1 MDEIDKY
8 LLQKELDLKNF
19 SNDNPLF
26 IKQYE
31 YAQLLAAVG
40 KTKDALKWYGESYT
54 EATKWKNNTLY
65 TNHFCL
71 IGTAYAQSAEF
82 AGDIAKAE
90 EIYTAVMAHNPL
102 GPHIGDYALFLHRKK
117 RDYEKADA
125 FYTKAIELYPDHSS
139 ILLKYAGFVR
149 HVRRDIAR
157 SEEFYLKSIEANP
170 ENADALGS
178 YASFLHGVYNK
189 TAEAEE
195 YYQKAMK
202 YDDLHTN
209 NLCNYGLF
217 LSEERGNYAQ
227 AEVYYK
233 RSLQVNPNHSN
244 TLYNYAV
251 MLDTHLK
258 RKNEAESLYRK
269 TIAIETRHSYALY
282 NLAVLLEE
290 RQFILNNTI
299 KLRQKEQAEDP
310 NDVSGFVATQSA
322 EEEKKVKQEISSLYR
337 KAVDADPR
345 DATTMGKPMS
355 ECLLNDTFNWC

>member
-19 SNDNPLF
+19 STENPLF

-40 KTKDALKWYGESYT
+40 KHKEALKFYGDSFT
-54 EATKWKNNTLY
+54 EATKWKNNTLF
-65 TNHFCL
+65 TNHYCL
-71 IGTAYAQSAEF
+71 IGTAYAAAADYS
-82 AGDIAKAE
+82 GDIAKAE
-90 EIYTAVMAHNPL
+90 EIYNAIMAHNPL
-102 GPHIGDYALFLHRKK
+102 GSHIGDYALFLHRKK
-117 RDYEKADA
+117 RDYEKAEA
-125 FYTKAIELYPDHSS
+125 FYTKAIETFPNHSA
-139 ILLKYAGFVR
+139 ILLKYAGFLR
-149 HVRRDIAR
+149 HVRRDIAQ
-157 SEEFYLKSIEANP
+157 SEVFYLKSIEANP

-189 TAEAEE
+189 TNEAEE
-195 YYQKAMK
+195 YYVKAMQF
-202 YDDLHTN
+202 DDLHSN

-217 LSEERGNYAQ
+217 LSEERGNYTQ
-227 AEVYYK
+227 AEIYYK

-290 RQFILNNTI
+290 RQFILNNAI
-299 KLRQKEQAEDP
+299 KLRQKEQQEDP
-310 NDVSGFVATQSA
+310 NDVSGFVATPSA
-322 EEEKKVKQEISSLYR
+322 EEEKKQRTEIATLYKR
-337 KAVDADPR
+337 AVDADPR
-345 DATTMGKPMS
+345 DATTLGKRY
-355 ECLLNDTFNWC
+355 